1 MFRRHFQDCSRS
13 TPRVWRPCI
22 QESSTSTMA
31 SISKIPE
38 VHSPSHLP
46 FIPISSPILL
56 FVWHFRCL
64 VIRTQDNVWN
74 LYLFLCE
81 SLFFQ
86 CKIKGTFV
94 IMENYKS
101 LFAKVFNIGS
111 KFNFVKG
118 FLSNILA
125 IIALAA
131 LLQISPKI
139 VEICYQK
146 VHFLY

>member
-1 MFRRHFQDCSRS
+1 M
-13 TPRVWRPCI
+13 TPQVSIILEHRVMCEFCVSPCLI
-22 QESSTSTMA
+22 V
-31 SISKIPE
+31 K
-38 VHSPSHLP
+38 
-46 FIPISSPILL
+46 
-56 FVWHFRCL
+56 
-64 VIRTQDNVWN
+64 N
-74 LYLFLCE
+74 
-81 SLFFQ
+81 FQ
-86 CKIKGTFV
+86 CKIKGIFV

-101 LFAKVFNIGS
+101 LFAKIFNIGS

-125 IIALAA
+125 IIALAT